1 MSEREQSATGLELL
15 LEEPEIVAWLNDY
28 RPAPDEAQADD
39 DEPPAAA

>member
-1 MSEREQSATGLELL
+1 MSEREQSATGLVLL

-28 RPAPDEAQADD
+28 RPDPDDADD

>member
-28 RPAPDEAQADD
+28 RPAADEADD

>member
-1 MSEREQSATGLELL
+1 MNEHEGETRGLELL

-28 RPAPDEAQADD
+28 RPLPDEAED

>member
-1 MSEREQSATGLELL
+1 VNEHEGETRGLELL

-28 RPAPDEAQADD
+28 RPPPDEAED

>member
-1 MSEREQSATGLELL
+1 MNEHEGETRGLELL

-28 RPAPDEAQADD
+28 RPPPDEPDD